1 MELFGRASHGAGLI
15 KNIEAKAMTTMLNR
29 DIYNKPP
36 KENRLVNNGVAEV
49 SEDHSEAAQ
58 AILRYEL
65 DTFVCD
71 GQYEKGLE
79 TILEKFL
86 LNLDSQTEQPGVWIS
101 GFYGS
106 GKSHLAKMLR
116 TLWTDYQFADGA
128 TARSIAK
135 VPTGVFESLKELT
148 NKSKRHGGLHAA
160 AGKLGSG
167 AGDKVRLA
175 LLGIVFKSKGLP
187 EQYNQAQLVLWMKRE
202 EILDKVESELKANG
216 RTLVQ
221 ELPHMYVSGYL
232 AKAILKARP
241 DLAHTEADA
250 RKLLKEQFPQV
261 TDVTSDQ
268 MTTAIEAALAEDGKF
283 PLTLVVLDEVQQF
296 IGADA
301 EKAFQVQE
309 VTETLSKH
317 FNGRLLFV
325 GTGQSALSGMPN
337 LQRLMGRFPVQVM
350 LGDWDVENVTRQI
363 ILAKKPSVQPDI
375 EKVWRGNLGEISRHL
390 RGTKLEHVTEDEN
403 VLTSDYPLLPV
414 RRRFW
419 ERVLRTIDTTGTV
432 SQLRSQLRVVHEAVL
447 ATADVPLGHVVSGD
461 FLYDQ
466 IAANLVSTA
475 QLPKEVFENVQR
487 FAAGDE
493 KAQLKAKLL
502 KLIYLINKLP
512 ADAALDIGLK
522 ATEESLA
529 DLLVTDLSAGSSELR
544 KSLPA
549 LLDELQNNDR
559 LVMAMAGGSGTE
571 YRLQTRESS
580 AWYDEF
586 RAQEAE
592 LKAAPQRVEQ
602 KRSELLK
609 ARFGEVLKKVR
620 VTQGK
625 SPEVRT
631 LTPSYD
637 DSLPKDNDKNL
648 FIWIQDGWQ
657 NDEKSVIAESKG
669 KSADNPTLF
678 AYLPAQNKTEL
689 TNAIVAL
696 EAARTTLQKKGTPA
710 TEEGR
715 DAQRSME
722 SRQRNAEKEL
732 ADLIDKLMSGV
743 RVFQAGGQE
752 ASDGNDLADRIN
764 RAAKSSAIRL
774 YSQFDAADHEQWGK
788 VLEEARKGNLEA
800 LKAVG
805 HTQEA
810 DKHPVCQKLLG
821 YIGPGKKGSEIR
833 ENFDAPPYGWPR
845 DAIDGALYALLAAG
859 HINATDAASKPVD
872 AKSLDR
878 AKLTQT
884 SFRRESINITPIQL
898 IKIRKLFDAVGV
910 PCQPKEE
917 LNKMPALLAKLR
929 EQASRAGGIAP
940 APEAPKLTVV
950 EAIEAQSGNA
960 QLLELFNRNDEV
972 LALSQAWSKTA
983 EEIAKRLPTWNKLG
997 DLLRHAKA
1005 LGPYAKLKAE
1015 TDAVLN
1021 QRSLLAEPDSV
1032 RPLLDEAVD
1041 LLRQALKAKL
1051 DGFEQVFAQ
1060 QWAQLQ
1066 EDADWKKLSDAQRED
1081 LTVKHHLTKP
1091 AQVAIGTP
1099 EQLQDALDD
1108 CDLDHWVSKTQALPS
1123 RFEAAR
1129 HAAVQLLKPNV
1140 VHVSLPKR
1148 TLNDEAELKAW
1159 LTEVEAL
1166 LSAKL
1171 QKGPVAL

>member
-1 MELFGRASHGAGLI
+1 
-15 KNIEAKAMTTMLNR
+15 MLNR
-29 DIYNKPP
+29 DIYNKAP

-49 SEDHSEAAQ
+49 SEDHSAAAQ
-58 AILRYEL
+58 DILRYEL
-65 DTFVCD
+65 ESFVCD

-79 TILEKFL
+79 TILDKFL
-86 LNLDSQTEQPGVWIS
+86 VNLDAGNEQPGVWIS

-116 TLWTDYQFADGA
+116 TLWTDYQFTNGA
-128 TARSIAK
+128 TARSLAK
-135 VPTGVFESLKELT
+135 LPTGVFEHLKELST
-148 NKSKRHGGLHAA
+148 QGKRHGSLHAA
-160 AGKLGSG
+160 AGKLGAG

-187 EQYNQAQLVLWMKRE
+187 EQYNQAQLVLWMGRE
-202 EILDKVESELKANG
+202 GILPAVEAALKAAG
-216 RTLVQ
+216 RSLAQ
-221 ELPHMYVSGYL
+221 ELPHMYVSSHLG
-232 AKAILKARP
+232 KALLQARP

-261 TDVTSDQ
+261 TDVTSEQ
-268 MTTAIEAALAEDGKF
+268 MTTAIDAALAVDGKF
-283 PLTLVVLDEVQQF
+283 PLTLVVLDEVQQY
-296 IGADA
+296 IGADT

-317 FNGRLLFV
+317 FNGKLLFV

-363 ILAKKPSVQPDI
+363 ILAKKPSAQP
-375 EKVWRGNLGEISRHL
+375 EVEHVWRANLGEISRHL
-390 RGTKLEHVTEDEN
+390 RGTKLEHVTDDED
-403 VLTSDYPLLPV
+403 VMTSDYPLLPV

-447 ATADVPLGHVVSGD
+447 ATADEPLGHVVSGD

-487 FAAGDE
+487 FAAGD
-493 KAQLKAKLL
+493 AQVQLKGKLL

-512 ADAALDIGLK
+512 ADAAMDIGLK
-522 ATEESLA
+522 ATEEALA

-544 KSLPA
+544 KQLPA
-549 LLDELQNNDR
+549 LLDELQSKDR
-559 LVMAMAGGSGTE
+559 LVMALAGGSGTE
-571 YRLQTRESS
+571 FRLQTRESS

-602 KRSELLK
+602 KRADLLK
-609 ARFGEVLKKVR
+609 GRFGEVLKKVR
-620 VTQGK
+620 VVQGK
-625 SPEVRT
+625 DNVERR
-631 LTPSYD
+631 LTPTYD
-637 DSLPKDNDKNL
+637 DSLPKDHDKSL
-648 FIWIQDGWQ
+648 YLWIQDGWQ
-657 NDEKSVIAESKG
+657 TEEKSVLAEAKA
-669 KSADNPTLF
+669 KSANNPTLF
-678 AYLPAQNKTEL
+678 AFLPAQHKTEL

-696 EAARTTLQKKGTPA
+696 EAARTTLQKKGSPS

-722 SRQRNAEKEL
+722 SRQRTAEKEL
-732 ADLIDKLMSGV
+732 AVLLDQLMAGV

-752 ASDGNDLADRIN
+752 AQDGNDLADRIN

-774 YSQFDAADHEQWGK
+774 YSQFDAADHDLWSK
-788 VLEEARKGNLEA
+788 VLDEARKGNLEA
-800 LKAVG
+800 LKFVG

-810 DKHPVCQKLLG
+810 DKHTVCQKLLA
-821 YIGPGKKGSEIR
+821 YIGPGKKGAEIR
-833 ENFDAPPYGWPR
+833 DNFEAPPFGWPR
-845 DAIDGALYALLAAG
+845 DAIDGALYAMLAAG
-859 HINATDAASKPVD
+859 HIKATDSASKAVD

-884 SFRRESINITPIQL
+884 SFQRETVNITPPQF
-898 IKIRKLFDAVGV
+898 IKIRGLFSTVGV
-910 PCQPKEE
+910 PCQPKDE
-917 LNKMPALLAKLR
+917 LAKVPALLAKLR
-929 EQASRAGGIAP
+929 EQAFKAGGASP
-940 APEAPKLTVV
+940 APELPKLTVI
-950 EAIEAQSGNA
+950 EAIEAQTGNA
-960 QLLELFNRNDEV
+960 QLLELFSRNDE
-972 LALSQAWSKTA
+972 LAGLSKSWSKTA
-983 EEIAKRLPTWNKLG
+983 NDIAKRLPTWHHLKE
-997 DLLRHAKA
+997 LLRHAKT
-1005 LGPYAKLKAE
+1005 LGPYTALKAE
-1015 TDAVLN
+1015 VDAIEA
-1021 QRSLLAEPDSV
+1021 QRCLLADPDPV
-1032 RPLLDEAVD
+1032 RPLMDKTVD

-1051 DGFEQVFAQ
+1051 DAFQQAYEQQ
-1060 QWAQLQ
+1060 RSELQ
-1066 EDADWKKLSDAQRED
+1066 ADSEWKKLSDEQRAD
-1081 LTVKHHLTKP
+1081 LSDMHHLAALKP
-1091 AQVAIGTP
+1091 PQLGTA

-1108 CDLDHWVSKTQALPS
+1108 CDLDHWVSRTQALPS

-1140 VHVSLPKR
+1140 VHVVVPRR
-1148 TLNDEAELKAW
+1148 TLNDEAELKEW
-1159 LTEVEAL
+1159 LAQVEAL
-1166 LSAKL
+1166 LSQALK
-1171 QKGPVAL
+1171 KGPVAL

>member
-1 MELFGRASHGAGLI
+1 
-15 KNIEAKAMTTMLNR
+15 MLNR

-65 DTFVCD
+65 ETFVCD
-71 GQYEKGLE
+71 GQYGKGLE
-79 TILEKFL
+79 TILDKFL
-86 LNLDSQTEQPGVWIS
+86 LNLDSKAEQPGVWIS

-116 TLWTDYQFADGA
+116 TLWTDYQFGDGA
-128 TARSIAK
+128 AARSIAK
-135 VPTGVFESLKELT
+135 LPTGVFEQLKELST
-148 NKSKRHGGLHAA
+148 QGKRHGGLHAA
-160 AGKLGSG
+160 AGKLGAG

-202 EILDKVESELKANG
+202 GILDQVEAELKTAG
-216 RTLVQ
+216 RSLAQ
-221 ELPHMYVSGYL
+221 ELPHMYVSGHL
-232 AKAILKARP
+232 AKALLKARP

-261 TDVTSDQ
+261 TDVTSEQ
-268 MTTAIEAALAEDGKF
+268 MTTAIEAALVHDGKF
-283 PLTLVVLDEVQQF
+283 PLTLVVLDEVQQY

-317 FNGRLLFV
+317 FNGKLLFV

-363 ILAKKPSVQPDI
+363 ILAKKPSVQPEV
-375 EKVWRGNLGEISRHL
+375 EKVWRNNLGEISRHL
-390 RGTKLEHVTEDEN
+390 RGTKLEHVTDDES
-403 VLTSDYPLLPV
+403 VMTSDYPLLPV

-447 ATADVPLGHVVSGD
+447 ATAEAPLGHVVSGD

-487 FAAGDE
+487 FAAGDAN
-493 KAQLKAKLL
+493 AQLKAKLL
-502 KLIYLINKLP
+502 KLTYLINKLP
-512 ADAALDIGLK
+512 ADAAMDLGLK
-522 ATEESLA
+522 ATEEALA

-549 LLDELQNNDR
+549 LLEELQNKDR
-559 LVMAMAGGSGTE
+559 LVMALAGGNGTE

-602 KRSELLK
+602 KRADLLK
-609 ARFGEVLKKVR
+609 ARFTEVLKKVR

-625 SPEVRT
+625 GNEVRT
-631 LTPSYD
+631 LSPTYD
-637 DSLPKDNDKNL
+637 DILPKDNDKSL
-648 FIWIQDGWQ
+648 YLWIQDGWQ
-657 NDEKSVIAESKG
+657 TEEKSVIAESKA
-669 KSADNPTLF
+669 KSSDNPTLF
-678 AYLPAQNKTEL
+678 AFLPAQHKTEL

-696 EAARTTLQKKGTPA
+696 EAARTTLQKKGNPS

-732 ADLIDKLMSGV
+732 AELVDKLMAGV

-752 ASDGNDLADRIN
+752 ATDGNDLADRIN

-788 VLEEARKGNLEA
+788 VLDEARKGNLEA

-821 YIGPGKKGSEIR
+821 FIGPGKKGAEIR
-833 ENFDAPPYGWPR
+833 ENFEAPPYGWPR
-845 DAIDGALYALLAAG
+845 DAIDGALYALLASG
-859 HINATDAASKPVD
+859 HVNATDAASKLVD
-872 AKSLDR
+872 AKGLDR

-917 LNKMPALLAKLR
+917 LNRMPALLAKLR
-929 EQASRAGGIAP
+929 EQASKAGGP
-940 APEAPKLTVV
+940 APSPDFPKLTVIQV
-950 EAIEAQSGNA
+950 IEAQSGNA
-960 QLLELFNRNDEV
+960 QLLELFNRHDEV
-972 LALSQAWSKTA
+972 LALSQTWTKTA
-983 EEIAKRLPTWNKLG
+983 VEIAKRLPAWTKLK

-1005 LGPYAKLKAE
+1005 LGPYSKLKAE
-1015 TDAVLN
+1015 VDAIEA
-1021 QRSLLAEPDSV
+1021 QRSLLADPDPV

-1051 DGFEQVFAQ
+1051 DAFQQGFAQ
-1060 QWAQLQ
+1060 QQTLLQ
-1066 EDADWKKLSDAQRED
+1066 QDADWSKLSDAQRAD
-1081 LTVKHHLTKP
+1081 LTAKHHLIPPP
-1091 AQVAIGTP
+1091 AVAAGTP

-1108 CDLDHWVSKTQALPS
+1108 CDLDHWVSRTQALPS

-1140 VHVSLPKR
+1140 VYVPLPKC

-1159 LTEVEAL
+1159 LNNVESL
-1166 LSAKL
+1166 IREKL
-1171 QKGPVAL
+1171 KSGPVSL

>member
-1 MELFGRASHGAGLI
+1 
-15 KNIEAKAMTTMLNR
+15 MLNR
-29 DIYNKPP
+29 DIYNKAP

-49 SEDHSEAAQ
+49 SEDHSAAAQ
-58 AILRYEL
+58 DILRYEL
-65 DTFVCD
+65 ETFVCD

-79 TILEKFL
+79 TILDKFL
-86 LNLDSQTEQPGVWIS
+86 VNLDAGTEQPGVWIS

-116 TLWTDYQFADGA
+116 TLWTDYQFTDGA
-128 TARSIAK
+128 TARSLAK
-135 VPTGVFESLKELT
+135 LPNGVFEHLKELST
-148 NKSKRHGGLHAA
+148 QGKRHGTLHAA
-160 AGKLGSG
+160 AGKLGAG

-175 LLGIVFKSKGLP
+175 LLGIVFKSKSLP
-187 EQYNQAQLVLWMKRE
+187 EQYNQAQLVLWMTRE
-202 EILDKVESELKANG
+202 GLLPTVEAELKSAG
-216 RTLVQ
+216 RSLAQ
-221 ELPHMYVSGYL
+221 ELPHMYVSGHL
-232 AKAILKARP
+232 AKALLKARP

-261 TDVTSDQ
+261 TDVTSEQ
-268 MTTAIEAALAEDGKF
+268 MTTAIEAALAVDGKI
-283 PLTLVVLDEVQQF
+283 PLTLVVLDEVQQY

-317 FNGRLLFV
+317 FNGKLLFV

-363 ILAKKPSVQPDI
+363 ILAKKPSAQPDV
-375 EKVWRGNLGEISRHL
+375 EHVWRANLGEISRHL
-390 RGTKLEHVTEDEN
+390 RGTKLEHVTDDEE
-403 VLTSDYPLLPV
+403 VMTSDYPLLPV

-447 ATADVPLGHVVSGD
+447 ATADAPLGHVVSGD

-487 FAAGDE
+487 FAAGDAH
-493 KAQLKAKLL
+493 AQLKGKLL

-512 ADAALDIGLK
+512 HEAAVDIGLK
-522 ATEESLA
+522 ATEEALA

-544 KSLPA
+544 KQLPA
-549 LLDELQNNDR
+549 LLDELQNKDR
-559 LVMAMAGGSGTE
+559 LVMALAGGSGTE
-571 YRLQTRESS
+571 FRLQTRESS

-592 LKAAPQRVEQ
+592 LKGAPQRVEQ
-602 KRSELLK
+602 KRADLLK
-609 ARFGEVLKKVR
+609 SRFGDVLKKVR
-620 VTQGK
+620 VDQGK
-625 SPEVRT
+625 DKVERRLVPT
-631 LTPSYD
+631 YD
-637 DSLPKDNDKNL
+637 DSLPKDNDKSL
-648 FIWIQDGWQ
+648 YLWIQDGWQ
-657 NDEKSVIAESKG
+657 TEEKSVIAEAKA

-678 AYLPAQNKTEL
+678 AFLRAQQKTEL
-689 TNAIVAL
+689 TYAIVAL
-696 EAARTTLQKKGTPA
+696 EAARTTLQKKGSPS

-722 SRQRNAEKEL
+722 SRQRTAEKEL
-732 ADLIDKLMSGV
+732 TELLDQLLAGV

-752 ASDGNDLADRIN
+752 AQDGNDLADRIN

-774 YSQFDAADHEQWGK
+774 FSQFDAADHDLWSK
-788 VLEEARKGNLEA
+788 VLDEARKGNLEA
-800 LKAVG
+800 LKFVG

-810 DKHPVCQKLLG
+810 DKHPVCQKLLA
-821 YIGPGKKGSEIR
+821 YIGPGKKGAEIR
-833 ENFDAPPYGWPR
+833 DNFEAPPFGWPR

-859 HINATDAASKPVD
+859 HIKATDAASKAVD

-884 SFRRESINITPIQL
+884 SFQRESVNITPTQL
-898 IKIRKLFDAVGV
+898 IKIRSLFTAVGIH
-910 PCQPKEE
+910 CQPKDE
-917 LNKMPALLAKLR
+917 LAKLPALLVKLR
-929 EQASRAGGIAP
+929 DQASKAGGPAP
-940 APEAPKLTVV
+940 APEAPKLSVL
-950 EAIEAQSGNA
+950 EAIEGQTGNA
-960 QLLELFNRNDEV
+960 QLLELFTRYDE
-972 LALSQAWSKTA
+972 LAALSKSWAKTA
-983 EEIAKRLPTWNKLG
+983 DDIAKRLPVWSKLG

-1005 LGPYAKLKAE
+1005 LGPYATLKGEVEAI
-1015 TDAVLN
+1015 AA
-1021 QRSLLAEPDSV
+1021 QRSLLADPDPV
-1032 RPLLDEAVD
+1032 RPLLDKTVD
-1041 LLRQALKAKL
+1041 LLRQALNSKL
-1051 DGFEQVFAQ
+1051 DAFQKSFDQ
-1060 QWAQLQ
+1060 QQAQLHA
-1066 EDADWKKLSDAQRED
+1066 DADWQKLSDAQRAD
-1081 LTVKHHLTKP
+1081 LSTKHHLTAP
-1091 AQVAIGTP
+1091 SALQLGTP

-1108 CDLDHWVSKTQALPS
+1108 CDLEHWVSKTQALLS

-1140 VHVSLPKR
+1140 VHVTLPKR
-1148 TLNDEAELKAW
+1148 TLNDHAELKTW
-1159 LTEVEAL
+1159 LAEVEAL
-1166 LSAKL
+1166 LDATLK
-1171 QKGPVAL
+1171 QGPVAL

>member
-1 MELFGRASHGAGLI
+1 
-15 KNIEAKAMTTMLNR
+15 MLNR
-29 DIYNKPP
+29 DIYNKAPQ
-36 KENRLVNNGVAEV
+36 ENRLVNNGVAEV

-65 DTFVCD
+65 ETFVCD

-79 TILEKFL
+79 TILDKFL
-86 LNLDSQTEQPGVWIS
+86 LNLDAGTEQPGVWIS

-116 TLWTDYQFADGA
+116 TLWTDYQFSDGA
-128 TARSIAK
+128 TARSLANL
-135 VPTGVFESLKELT
+135 PTGVFEHLKEL
-148 NKSKRHGGLHAA
+148 SIQGKRYGSLHAA
-160 AGKLGSG
+160 AGKLGAG

-187 EQYNQAQLVLWMKRE
+187 EQYNQAQFVLWMKRE
-202 EILDKVESELKANG
+202 GILPIVQTELQSVG
-216 RTLVQ
+216 RTLAQ
-221 ELPHMYVSGYL
+221 ELPHMYVSSHL
-232 AKAILKARP
+232 AKALLKARP

-261 TDVTSDQ
+261 TDVTSEQ
-268 MTTAIEAALAEDGKF
+268 MTSAIEAALAEDGKF
-283 PLTLVVLDEVQQF
+283 PLTLVVLDEVQQY

-317 FNGRLLFV
+317 FNGKLLFV

-363 ILAKKPSVQPDI
+363 ILAKKPSAQP
-375 EKVWRGNLGEISRHL
+375 EVEHVWRANLGEISRHL
-390 RGTKLEHVTEDEN
+390 RGTKLEHVTEDED

-447 ATADVPLGHVVSGD
+447 DTANAPLGHVVSGD

-493 KAQLKAKLL
+493 HAQLKGKLL

-512 ADAALDIGLK
+512 ADAAMDIGLK
-522 ATEESLA
+522 ATEEVLA

-544 KSLPA
+544 KKLPA
-549 LLDELQNNDR
+549 LLDELQNKDR
-559 LVMAMAGGSGTE
+559 LVMALAGGNGTE

-580 AWYDEF
+580 SWYDEF

-602 KRSELLK
+602 KRADLLK
-609 ARFGEVLKKVR
+609 TRFGDVLKKVR
-620 VTQGK
+620 VVQGK
-625 SPEVRT
+625 DNVERR
-631 LTPSYD
+631 LTPTYD
-637 DSLPKDNDKNL
+637 EVLPKDHDKSL
-648 FIWIQDGWQ
+648 YLWIQDGWQ
-657 NDEKSVIAESKG
+657 TEEKSVIAESRA

-678 AYLPAQNKTEL
+678 AFLPAQHKTEL

-696 EAARTTLQKKGTPA
+696 EAARTTLQKKGSPA

-722 SRQRNAEKEL
+722 SRQRTAEREL
-732 ADLIDKLMSGV
+732 TELLDLLMAGV

-764 RAAKSSAIRL
+764 RAARSSAIRL
-774 YSQFDAADHEQWGK
+774 YSQFDAADHDLWGK
-788 VLEEARKGNLEA
+788 VFEEARKGNLEA

-810 DKHPVCQKLLG
+810 DKHPVCQKLLA
-821 YIGPGKKGSEIR
+821 YIGPGKKGAEIR
-833 ENFDAPPYGWPR
+833 DNFDAPPYGWPR

-859 HINATDAASKPVD
+859 HIKAFDAASKPVD

-878 AKLTQT
+878 AKLTQA
-884 SFRRESINITPIQL
+884 SFQRESVNITPPQL
-898 IKIRKLFDAVGV
+898 IKIRSLFSAVGV

-917 LNKMPALLAKLR
+917 LTKLPALLAKLR
-929 EQASRAGGIAP
+929 DQASKAGGLAP
-940 APEAPKLTVV
+940 APEAPKLATI

-960 QLLELFNRNDEV
+960 QLLELFTRYDEIV
-972 LALSQAWSKTA
+972 GLSKTWTQTA
-983 EEIAKRLPTWNKLG
+983 NDIAKRLPVWRQLNQ
-997 DLLRHAKA
+997 LLPHAKA
-1005 LGPYAKLKAE
+1005 LGPYTAIKADV
-1015 TDAVLN
+1015 DAIEA
-1021 QRSLLAEPDSV
+1021 QRSLLAEPDPV
-1032 RPLLDEAVD
+1032 RPLLDKTVD
-1041 LLRQALKAKL
+1041 LLRQALNAKL
-1051 DGFEQVFAQ
+1051 DGFEQTHTQ
-1060 QWAQLQ
+1060 QQAQLQ
-1066 EDADWKKLSDAQRED
+1066 QDADWNKLSDSQRDELSAQHNLSV
-1081 LTVKHHLTKP
+1081 LT
-1091 AQVAIGTP
+1091 QVTLGTP
-1099 EQLQDALDD
+1099 DELQDALDV
-1108 CDLDHWVSKTQALPS
+1108 CDLDHWVAKTQALSS

-1140 VHVSLPKR
+1140 VHVALPKR
-1148 TLNDEAELKAW
+1148 TLNDEAELDAW
-1159 LTEVEAL
+1159 LSEIDAL
-1166 LSAKL
+1166 IRNKL
-1171 QKGPVAL
+1171 KSGPVSL

>member
-1 MELFGRASHGAGLI
+1 
-15 KNIEAKAMTTMLNR
+15 MLNR
-29 DIYNKPP
+29 DIYNKAP

-49 SEDHSEAAQ
+49 SEDYSEAAQ
-58 AILRYEL
+58 VILRYEL
-65 DTFVCD
+65 ESFVCD

-79 TILEKFL
+79 TILDKFL
-86 LNLDSQTEQPGVWIS
+86 LNLDAGTEQPGVWIS

-116 TLWTDYQFADGA
+116 TLWTDHQFTDGA
-128 TARSIAK
+128 TARSLAK
-135 VPTGVFESLKELT
+135 LPTGVFEHLKELST
-148 NKSKRHGGLHAA
+148 QGKRHGTLHAA
-160 AGKLGSG
+160 AGKLGAG

-187 EQYNQAQLVLWMKRE
+187 EQYNQAQLVLWLKRE
-202 EILDKVESELKANG
+202 GILSAVEAELTSVG
-216 RTLVQ
+216 RSVAQ
-221 ELPHMYVSGYL
+221 ELPHMYVSSHL
-232 AKAILKARP
+232 AKALLKARP

-261 TDVTSDQ
+261 TDVTSEQ
-268 MTTAIEAALAEDGKF
+268 MTTAIEAALAQDGKF
-283 PLTLVVLDEVQQF
+283 PLTLVVLDEVQQY
-296 IGADA
+296 IGADS

-309 VTETLSKH
+309 LTETLSKH
-317 FNGRLLFV
+317 FNGKLLFV

-363 ILAKKPSVQPDI
+363 ILAKKPTAQPQV
-375 EKVWRGNLGEISRHL
+375 ESVWRANLGEISRHL
-390 RGTKLEHVTEDEN
+390 RGTKLEHVTDDED
-403 VLTSDYPLLPV
+403 VMTSDYPLLPV

-447 ATADVPLGHVVSGD
+447 ATADAPLGHVVSGD

-493 KAQLKAKLL
+493 HAQLKAKLL
-502 KLIYLINKLP
+502 KLVYLINKLP

-522 ATEESLA
+522 ATEDALA
-529 DLLVTDLSAGSSELR
+529 DLLVTDLSAGSSDLR
-544 KSLPA
+544 KKLPA
-549 LLDELQNNDR
+549 LLDELQNKDR
-559 LVMAMAGGSGTE
+559 LVMALAGASGTE

-592 LKAAPQRVEQ
+592 LKAAPQRMEQ
-602 KRSELLK
+602 KRSDLLK
-609 ARFGEVLKKVR
+609 TRFAEVLKKVR
-620 VTQGK
+620 VVQGK
-625 SPEVRT
+625 DNVERKLSPT
-631 LTPSYD
+631 YD
-637 DSLPKDNDKNL
+637 DKLPKDHAQAL
-648 FIWIQDGWQ
+648 YLWIQDGWQ
-657 NDEKSVIAESKG
+657 TEEKSVIAEAKG
-669 KSADNPTLF
+669 KAADNPTLF
-678 AYLPAQNKTEL
+678 TFLPAQHKTEL

-696 EAARTTLQKKGTPA
+696 EAARTTLQKKGSPA

-722 SRQRNAEKEL
+722 SRQRTAEKDLAEL
-732 ADLIDKLMSGV
+732 LEQLFGAV

-752 ASDGNDLADRIN
+752 AQDGNDLADRIN

-774 YSQFDAADHEQWGK
+774 YSQFDAADHDQWSK
-788 VLEEARKGNLEA
+788 VLDEARKGNLDA

-821 YIGPGKKGSEIR
+821 FIGPGKKGAEIR
-833 ENFDAPPYGWPR
+833 DNFEAPPYGWPR

-859 HINATDAASKPVD
+859 HLKATDAASKPVE

-878 AKLTQT
+878 VKLTQT
-884 SFRRESINITPIQL
+884 SFRRESIHITPMQL
-898 IKIRKLFDAVGV
+898 IKLRSLFSTVGV

-917 LNKMPALLAKLR
+917 LAKVPMLLAKLR
-929 EQASRAGGIAP
+929 EQASKAGGPAP
-940 APEAPKLTVV
+940 APEAPKLTTI
-950 EAIEAQSGNA
+950 EAIEGQSGSA
-960 QLLELFNRNDEV
+960 QLLELYTRFDDIV
-972 LALSQAWSKTA
+972 AVSKAWTQTA
-983 EEIAKRLPTWNKLG
+983 EAIGKRLPVWRQL
-997 DLLRHAKA
+997 DQLLRHAKA
-1005 LGPYAKLKAE
+1005 LGPYAALKAE
-1015 TDAVLN
+1015 RDAIEA
-1021 QRSLLAEPDSV
+1021 QRSLLADPDPV
-1032 RPLLDEAVD
+1032 RPLLDKTVD

-1051 DGFEQVFAQ
+1051 DAFAQ
-1060 QWAQLQ
+1060 THGQQQTHLHA
-1066 EDADWKKLSDAQRED
+1066 DADWAKLSDAQRAD
-1081 LTVKHHLTKP
+1081 LSQAHHLAAPP
-1091 AQVAIGTP
+1091 AVALGTA
-1099 EQLQDALDD
+1099 EQLQDTLDD
-1108 CDLDHWVSKTQALPS
+1108 CDLDHWASKAQALPS
-1123 RFEAAR
+1123 RFESAR

-1140 VHVSLPKR
+1140 VHVALPKR

-1159 LTEVEAL
+1159 LAEVETL
-1166 LSAKL
+1166 LNAKL
-1171 QKGPVAL
+1171 KQGPVAL

>member
-1 MELFGRASHGAGLI
+1 
-15 KNIEAKAMTTMLNR
+15 MLNR

-58 AILRYEL
+58 TILRYEL
-65 DTFVCD
+65 ETFVCD

-79 TILEKFL
+79 TILDKFL
-86 LNLDSQTEQPGVWIS
+86 LNLDSKTEQPGVWIS

-116 TLWTDYQFADGA
+116 TLWTDYQFGDGA
-128 TARSIAK
+128 AARSIAK
-135 VPTGVFESLKELT
+135 LPTGVFEHLKELST
-148 NKSKRHGGLHAA
+148 QGKRHGGLHAA
-160 AGKLGSG
+160 AGKLGAG

-202 EILDKVESELKANG
+202 GILDQVEAELKAAG
-216 RTLVQ
+216 RSLAQ

-232 AKAILKARP
+232 AKALLKARP
-241 DLAHTEADA
+241 DLAHSEADA

-261 TDVTSDQ
+261 TDVTSEQ
-268 MTTAIEAALAEDGKF
+268 MTTAIEAALVHDGKF
-283 PLTLVVLDEVQQF
+283 PLTLVVLDEVQQY
-296 IGADA
+296 IGDDA

-309 VTETLSKH
+309 VTETLSKR
-317 FNGRLLFV
+317 FNGKLLFV
-325 GTGQSALSGMPN
+325 GTGQSALSGMRN

-363 ILAKKPSVQPDI
+363 ILAKKPSVQPAV
-375 EKVWRGNLGEISRHL
+375 ETVWRSNLGEISRHL
-390 RGTKLEHVTEDEN
+390 RGTKLEHVTDDES
-403 VLTSDYPLLPV
+403 VMTSDYPLLPV

-447 ATADVPLGHVVSGD
+447 ATADAPLGHVVSGD

-487 FAAGDE
+487 FAAGDA
-493 KAQLKAKLL
+493 KAHLKAKLL

-512 ADAALDIGLK
+512 ADAAMDLGLK
-522 ATEESLA
+522 ATEETLA

-549 LLDELQNNDR
+549 LLEELQNKDR
-559 LVMAMAGGSGTE
+559 LAMALAGGNGTE

-586 RAQEAE
+586 RAQESE

-602 KRSELLK
+602 KRADLLK
-609 ARFGEVLKKVR
+609 TRFAEVLKKVR

-625 SPEVRT
+625 GNEVRT
-631 LTPSYD
+631 LSPTYD
-637 DSLPKDNDKNL
+637 DSLPKDNDKSL
-648 FIWIQDGWQ
+648 YLWIQDGWQ
-657 NDEKSVIAESKG
+657 TELKSVVAEAKAKTSD
-669 KSADNPTLF
+669 SPTLF
-678 AYLPAQNKTEL
+678 AFLHAEHKTEL

-696 EAARTTLQKKGTPA
+696 EAARTTLQKKGNPS

-732 ADLIDKLMSGV
+732 AELVDKLMAGV

-752 ASDGNDLADRIN
+752 ATDGNDLADRIN

-788 VLEEARKGNLEA
+788 VLDEARKGNLEA

-810 DKHPVCQKLLG
+810 DKHPVCQKVLG
-821 YIGPGKKGSEIR
+821 FIGPGKKGSEIR
-833 ENFDAPPYGWPR
+833 ENFEAPPFGWPR
-845 DAIDGALYALLAAG
+845 DAIDGALYALLASG
-859 HINATDAASKPVD
+859 HVNATDAASKPVD

-917 LNKMPALLAKLR
+917 LNRMPALLAKLR
-929 EQASRAGGIAP
+929 EQASKAGGP
-940 APEAPKLTVV
+940 APSPDLPKFTVIA
-950 EAIEAQSGNA
+950 AIEAQSGNA
-960 QLLELFNRNDEV
+960 QLLELFNRHDEV
-972 LALSQAWSKTA
+972 LALSQAWTKTA
-983 EEIAKRLPTWNKLG
+983 AEIAKRQPAWHKLK

-1005 LGPYAKLKAE
+1005 LGPYAKLKGEA
-1015 TDAVLN
+1015 DAIEA
-1021 QRSLLAEPDSV
+1021 QRSLLADPDPV

-1041 LLRQALKAKL
+1041 LLRHALKAKL
-1051 DGFEQVFAQ
+1051 DAFQQGFAQ
-1060 QWAQLQ
+1060 QQTLLQ
-1066 EDADWKKLSDAQRED
+1066 QDADWKKLSDAQRDD
-1081 LTVKHHLTKP
+1081 LSAKHHLTAPP
-1091 AQVAIGTP
+1091 AVAAGTP

-1108 CDLDHWVSKTQALPS
+1108 CDLDHWISKTQALPS

-1140 VHVSLPKR
+1140 VYVAIPKR
-1148 TLNDEAELKAW
+1148 TLNDDVELKVW
-1159 LTEVEAL
+1159 LREVEEL
-1166 LSAKL
+1166 ISTKL
-1171 QKGPVAL
+1171 KLGPVNL

>member
-1 MELFGRASHGAGLI
+1 
-15 KNIEAKAMTTMLNR
+15 MLNR
-29 DIYNKPP
+29 DVYNKAPQ
-36 KENRLVNNGVAEV
+36 ESRLVNNGVAEV
-49 SEDHSEAAQ
+49 SEDHSDAAQ

-65 DTFVCD
+65 ETFVCD

-79 TILEKFL
+79 TILDKFL
-86 LNLDSQTEQPGVWIS
+86 VNLDAGTEQPGVWIS

-116 TLWTDYQFADGA
+116 TLWTDYQFSDGA
-128 TARSIAK
+128 TARSLAK
-135 VPTGVFESLKELT
+135 LPAGVFEHLKELT
-148 NKSKRHGGLHAA
+148 TQGKRHGALHAA
-160 AGKLGSG
+160 AGKLGAG

-175 LLGIVFKSKGLP
+175 LLGIVFKSTDLP

-202 EILDKVESELKANG
+202 GILAAVEAELTAAG
-216 RTLVQ
+216 RSLAQ
-221 ELPHMYVSGYL
+221 ELPHMYVSSHL
-232 AKAILKARP
+232 AKALLKARP
-241 DLAHTEADA
+241 DLAHSEADA

-261 TDVTSDQ
+261 TDVTSEQ
-268 MTTAIEAALAEDGKF
+268 MTNAIEAALAVDGKF
-283 PLTLVVLDEVQQF
+283 PLTLVVLDEVQQY

-317 FNGRLLFV
+317 FNGKLLFV

-350 LGDWDVENVTRQI
+350 LGDWDVENVTRQV
-363 ILAKKPSVQPDI
+363 ILAKKPSAQP
-375 EKVWRGNLGEISRHL
+375 EVEHVWRVNLGEISRHL
-390 RGTKLEHVTEDEN
+390 RGTKLEHVTDDED
-403 VLTSDYPLLPV
+403 VMTSDYPLLPV

-432 SQLRSQLRVVHEAVL
+432 SQLRSQMRVVHEAVL
-447 ATADVPLGHVVSGD
+447 ATADEPLGHVVSGD

-487 FAAGDE
+487 FATGD
-493 KAQLKAKLL
+493 AHARLKGKLL

-512 ADAALDIGLK
+512 AEAVMDIGLK
-522 ATEESLA
+522 ATEDALA
-529 DLLVTDLSAGSSELR
+529 DLLVTDLAQGSSELR
-544 KSLPA
+544 KQLPA
-549 LLDELQNNDR
+549 LLDELQNKDR
-559 LVMAMAGGSGTE
+559 LVMALAGGSGTE

-602 KRSELLK
+602 KRADLLK
-609 ARFGEVLKKVR
+609 ARLGDVLKKVR
-620 VTQGK
+620 VVQGK
-625 SPEVRT
+625 DNVERRLSPT
-631 LTPSYD
+631 YD
-637 DSLPKDNDKNL
+637 DTLPKDNDKNL
-648 FIWIQDGWQ
+648 YLWVQDGWQ
-657 NDEKSVIAESKG
+657 TEEKSVIAESKA
-669 KSADNPTLF
+669 KSSDNPTLF
-678 AYLPAQNKTEL
+678 AFIPAQHKTEL

-696 EAARTTLQKKGTPA
+696 EAARTTLQKKGSPA

-722 SRQRNAEKEL
+722 SRQRTAEKEL
-732 ADLIDKLMSGV
+732 AELLDQLLAGV
-743 RVFQAGGQE
+743 RVFQAGGEE
-752 ASDGNDLADRIN
+752 ATEGNDLADRIN

-774 YSQFDAADHEQWGK
+774 YNQFDAADHDMWSK
-788 VLEEARKGNLEA
+788 VIDEARKGNLEA

-810 DKHPVCQKLLG
+810 DKHAVCQKLLG
-821 YIGPGKKGSEIR
+821 FIGPGKKGSEIR
-833 ENFDAPPYGWPR
+833 ENFEAPPYGWPR

-859 HINATDAASKPVD
+859 HVNATDTTSKPVD
-872 AKSLDR
+872 ARSLDR

-917 LNKMPALLAKLR
+917 LTKMPALLAKLR
-929 EQASRAGGIAP
+929 DQATRAGGPAP
-940 APEAPKLTVV
+940 APETPKLTVI

-960 QLLELFNRNDEV
+960 QLLELFNRQDEV
-972 LALSQAWSKTA
+972 LARSEAWTKTA
-983 EEIAKRLPTWNKLG
+983 DEIAKRLPTWRKLG

-1015 TDAVLN
+1015 AQAVEA
-1021 QRSLLAEPDSV
+1021 QRSLLADPDPV
-1032 RPLLDEAVD
+1032 RPLLDETVD
-1041 LLRQALKAKL
+1041 LLRQALNAKL
-1051 DGFEQVFAQ
+1051 DAFQEGFAQ
-1060 QWAQLQ
+1060 QQSQLQ
-1066 EDADWKKLSDAQRED
+1066 QDADWKKLSDAQRDE
-1081 LTVKHHLTKP
+1081 LTARHHLTP
-1091 AQVAIGTP
+1091 PPPVATGTP

-1108 CDLDHWVSKTQALPS
+1108 CDLEHWVSKTQALPS

-1129 HAAVQLLKPNV
+1129 HAAIQLLKPNV
-1140 VHVSLPKR
+1140 VHISLPKR
-1148 TLNDEAELKAW
+1148 TLNDEAELEAW
-1159 LTEVEAL
+1159 LAEVEAL

>member
-1 MELFGRASHGAGLI
+1 
-15 KNIEAKAMTTMLNR
+15 MLNR
-29 DIYNKPP
+29 DIYNKAPQ
-36 KENRLVNNGVAEV
+36 ENRLVNNGVAEV

-65 DTFVCD
+65 ETFVCD

-79 TILEKFL
+79 TILDKFL
-86 LNLDSQTEQPGVWIS
+86 LNLDAGAEQPGVWIS
-101 GFYGS
+101 GFFGS

-116 TLWTDYQFADGA
+116 TLWTDYQFTDGA
-128 TARSIAK
+128 TARSLAK
-135 VPTGVFESLKELT
+135 LPTGVFEHLKEL
-148 NKSKRHGGLHAA
+148 SVQGKRYGALHAA
-160 AGKLGSG
+160 AGKLGAG

-187 EQYNQAQLVLWMKRE
+187 EQYNQAQFVLWMKRE
-202 EILDKVESELKANG
+202 NLLPAVEAALQAAG
-216 RTLVQ
+216 RSLSQ
-221 ELPHMYVSGYL
+221 ELPHMYVSSHL
-232 AKAILKARP
+232 AKALLKVRP

-268 MTTAIEAALAEDGKF
+268 MTSAIEAALAEDGKF
-283 PLTLVVLDEVQQF
+283 PLTLVVLDEVQQY
-296 IGADA
+296 IGDDA

-317 FNGRLLFV
+317 FNGKLLFV

-363 ILAKKPSVQPDI
+363 ILAKKPSAQP
-375 EKVWRGNLGEISRHL
+375 EVEHVWRANLGEISRHL
-390 RGTKLEHVTEDEN
+390 RGTKLEHVTDDED
-403 VLTSDYPLLPV
+403 VMTSDYPLLPV

-447 ATADVPLGHVVSGD
+447 ATADAPLGHVVSGD

-493 KAQLKAKLL
+493 RSQLKGKVL

-522 ATEESLA
+522 ATEEALA
-529 DLLVTDLSAGSSELR
+529 DLLVTDLSAGSAELR
-544 KSLPA
+544 KQLPD
-549 LLDELQNNDR
+549 LLSELQNKDR
-559 LVMAMAGGSGTE
+559 LIMALSGSSGTE

-592 LKAAPQRVEQ
+592 LKAAAQRVEQ
-602 KRSELLK
+602 KRADLLK
-609 ARFGEVLKKVR
+609 SRFGDVMKKVR
-620 VTQGK
+620 VVQGK
-625 SPEVRT
+625 DNVERR
-631 LTPSYD
+631 LTPTYD
-637 DSLPKDNDKNL
+637 DSLPKDNDKSL
-648 FIWIQDGWQ
+648 YLWIQDGWQ
-657 NDEKSVIAESKG
+657 TEEKSVIAEARA
-669 KSADNPTLF
+669 KSSDNPTLF
-678 AYLPAQNKTEL
+678 AFLPAQHKTEL

-696 EAARTTLQKKGTPA
+696 EAARTTLQKKGTPS

-722 SRQRNAEKEL
+722 SRQRTAEKEL
-732 ADLIDKLMSGV
+732 AELLDLLMGGV

-752 ASDGNDLADRIN
+752 AIDGNDLADRIN

-774 YSQFDAADHEQWGK
+774 YSQFDAADHDMWGK
-788 VLEEARKGNLEA
+788 VVEEARKGNLEA
-800 LKAVG
+800 LKSVG

-810 DKHPVCQKLLG
+810 DKHPVCQKLLA
-821 YIGPGKKGSEIR
+821 YIGPGKKGAEVR
-833 ENFDAPPYGWPR
+833 DNFDVPPFGWPR

-859 HINATDAASKPVD
+859 HIKAFDAASKPVD

-884 SFRRESINITPIQL
+884 SFQRESVNITPPQL
-898 IKIRKLFDAVGV
+898 IKIRALFSAVGV

-917 LNKMPALLAKLR
+917 LAKVPALLSKLR
-929 EQASRAGGIAP
+929 DQASKAGGPAP
-940 APEAPKLTVV
+940 APEAPKLATL
-950 EAIEAQSGNA
+950 EAIESQTGNA
-960 QLLELFNRNDEV
+960 QLLELFTRHEEI
-972 LALSQAWSKTA
+972 LGLSKAWTKTA
-983 EEIAKRLPTWNKLG
+983 DDIGKRLPVWRKLN

-1005 LGPYAKLKAE
+1005 LGPYAALKAE
-1015 TDAVLN
+1015 VDAIGA
-1021 QRSLLAEPDSV
+1021 QRSLLADPDPV
-1032 RPLLDEAVD
+1032 RPLLEKVVD
-1041 LLRQALKAKL
+1041 LLRTALNAKL
-1051 DGFEQVFAQ
+1051 DAFRQTYEQQ
-1060 QWAQLQ
+1060 QTHLQ
-1066 EDADWKKLSDAQRED
+1066 ADVDWKKLTDAQRAE
-1081 LTVKHHLTKP
+1081 LSANHNLALS
-1091 AQVAIGTP
+1091 AQVQLGTP
-1099 EQLQDALDD
+1099 ELLQDALDG
-1108 CDLDHWVSKTQALPS
+1108 CDLDHWGSKTQALPS

-1140 VHVSLPKR
+1140 VHVTLPRR

-1159 LTEVEAL
+1159 LVEVEEL
-1166 LSAKL
+1166 LTKTL
-1171 QKGPVAL
+1171 TQGPVAL

>member
-1 MELFGRASHGAGLI
+1 
-15 KNIEAKAMTTMLNR
+15 MLNR
-29 DIYNKPP
+29 DIYNKAP

-58 AILRYEL
+58 GILRYEL
-65 DTFVCD
+65 ESFVCD

-79 TILEKFL
+79 TILDKFL
-86 LNLDSQTEQPGVWIS
+86 LNLDAGTEQPGVWVS

-116 TLWTDYQFADGA
+116 TLWTDYQFNDGA
-128 TARSIAK
+128 TARSLAK
-135 VPTGVFESLKELT
+135 LPTGVFEQLKELST
-148 NKSKRHGGLHAA
+148 QGKRYGTLHAA
-160 AGKLGSG
+160 AGKLGAG

-187 EQYNQAQLVLWMKRE
+187 EQYNQAQFALWLKRE
-202 EILDKVESELKANG
+202 GILSTVESELQVAG
-216 RTLVQ
+216 RSLSQ
-221 ELPHMYVSGYL
+221 ELPHMYVSGHL
-232 AKAILKARP
+232 AKALLKARP
-241 DLAHTEADA
+241 DLAHSEADA

-261 TDVTSDQ
+261 TDVSSEQ

-283 PLTLVVLDEVQQF
+283 PLTLVVLDEVQQY

-317 FNGRLLFV
+317 FNGKLLFV
-325 GTGQSALSGMPN
+325 GTGQSALSSMPN

-363 ILAKKPSVQPDI
+363 ILAKKPSAQP
-375 EKVWRGNLGEISRHL
+375 EVEHVWRANLGEISRHL
-390 RGTKLEHVTEDEN
+390 RGTKLEHVTDDED
-403 VLTSDYPLLPV
+403 VMTSDYPLLPV

-447 ATADVPLGHVVSGD
+447 ATADAPLGHVVSGD

-487 FAAGDE
+487 FAAGDAH
-493 KAQLKAKLL
+493 AQLKGKLL

-522 ATEESLA
+522 ATEEALA
-529 DLLVTDLSAGSSELR
+529 DLLVTDLAAGSSELR
-544 KSLPA
+544 KQLPD
-549 LLDELQNNDR
+549 LLTELQNKDR
-559 LVMAMAGGSGTE
+559 LVMALAGGSGTE

-602 KRSELLK
+602 KRADLLK
-609 ARFGEVLKKVR
+609 GRFGEVLKKVR
-620 VTQGK
+620 VVQGK
-625 SPEVRT
+625 DNVERRLSPT
-631 LTPSYD
+631 YD
-637 DSLPKDNDKNL
+637 DSLPKDNGKSL
-648 FIWIQDGWQ
+648 YLWIQDGWQ
-657 NDEKSVIAESKG
+657 TEERSVVAEAKA

-678 AYLPAQNKTEL
+678 VFLPAQHKTEL

-696 EAARTTLQKKGTPA
+696 EAARNTLQKKGSPS

-722 SRQRNAEKEL
+722 SRQRTAEKEL
-732 ADLIDKLMSGV
+732 ADLLDQLLAGV

-752 ASDGNDLADRIN
+752 ALDCSDLADRIN

-774 YSQFDAADHEQWGK
+774 YGQFDVADHDLWSK
-788 VLEEARKGNLEA
+788 VLDEARKGNLEA

-810 DKHPVCQKLLG
+810 DKHPVCQKLMS

-833 ENFDAPPYGWPR
+833 DNFEAPPFGWPR
-845 DAIDGALYALLAAG
+845 DAIDGALYALLVAG
-859 HINATDAASKPVD
+859 HIKATDASSRAVD

-878 AKLTQT
+878 AKLTQA
-884 SFRRESINITPIQL
+884 SFQRESITITPPQL
-898 IKIRKLFDAVGV
+898 IKIRSLFSVVGV

-917 LNKMPALLAKLR
+917 LAKVPALLAKMR
-929 EQASRAGGIAP
+929 DQATKAGGLAP
-940 APEAPKLTVV
+940 APEAPKLAAI
-950 EAIEAQSGNA
+950 EAIEAQTGNA
-960 QLLELFNRNDEV
+960 QLLELFTRNDEIV
-972 LALSQAWSKTA
+972 ALSKSWTKTA
-983 EEIAKRLPTWNKLG
+983 DDIAKRLPIWRKLN

-1005 LGPYAKLKAE
+1005 LGPYATLKAE
-1015 TDAVLN
+1015 VDAIEA
-1021 QRSLLAEPDSV
+1021 QRSLLAEPDPV
-1032 RPLLDEAVD
+1032 RPLLDKAVD
-1041 LLRQALKAKL
+1041 LLRQALNAKL
-1051 DGFEQVFAQ
+1051 DGFEKAFLQ
-1060 QWAQLQ
+1060 QRSLLNA
-1066 EDADWKKLSDAQRED
+1066 DAEWDKLSEAQRVTLESN
-1081 LTVKHHLTKP
+1081 HHLAP
-1091 AQVAIGTP
+1091 LVSMPLGTA

-1108 CDLDHWVSKTQALPS
+1108 CDLEHWASRTQALPS

-1159 LTEVEAL
+1159 IGEVETL
-1166 LSAKL
+1166 LTTKL
-1171 QKGPVAL
+1171 KQGPVAL

>member
-1 MELFGRASHGAGLI
+1 
-15 KNIEAKAMTTMLNR
+15 MLNR
-29 DIYNKPP
+29 DIYNKAP

-65 DTFVCD
+65 ESFVCD

-79 TILEKFL
+79 TILDKFL
-86 LNLDSQTEQPGVWIS
+86 LNLDSGSEQPGVWIS

-128 TARSIAK
+128 TARSLAK
-135 VPTGVFESLKELT
+135 LPTGVFEHLKELST
-148 NKSKRHGGLHAA
+148 QGKRYGALHAA
-160 AGKLGSG
+160 AGKLGAG

-175 LLGIVFKSKGLP
+175 LLSIIFKSKGLP
-187 EQYNQAQLVLWMKRE
+187 EQYNQAQFVLWMTRE
-202 EILDKVESELKANG
+202 GLLVQVEAELQAAG
-216 RTLVQ
+216 RSLAQ
-221 ELPHMYVSGYL
+221 ELPHMYVSSHL
-232 AKAILKARP
+232 AKALLKGRP

-268 MTTAIEAALAEDGKF
+268 MTTAIADALTVDGHF
-283 PLTLVVLDEVQQF
+283 PLTLVVLDEVQQY

-317 FNGRLLFV
+317 FNGKLLFV

-363 ILAKKPSVQPDI
+363 ILAKKPTAMPEV
-375 EKVWRGNLGEISRHL
+375 EHVWRANLGEISRHL
-390 RGTKLEHVTEDEN
+390 RGTKLEHVTEDED
-403 VLTSDYPLLPV
+403 VMTSDYPLLPV

-447 ATADVPLGHVVSGD
+447 ATADAPLGHVVSGD

-487 FAAGDE
+487 FAAGD
-493 KAQLKAKLL
+493 ANSQLKAKLL
-502 KLIYLINKLP
+502 KLVYLINKLP
-512 ADAALDIGLK
+512 SDAALDIGLK
-522 ATEESLA
+522 ATEDALA
-529 DLLVTDLSAGSSELR
+529 DLLVTDLSAGSAELR
-544 KSLPA
+544 KKLPA
-549 LLDELQNNDR
+549 LLEELQNKDR
-559 LVMAMAGGSGTE
+559 LVMALVGGSGTE

-602 KRSELLK
+602 KRSDLLK
-609 ARFGEVLKKVR
+609 ARFADVLKKVR
-620 VTQGK
+620 VVQGK
-625 SPEVRT
+625 DNVERRLAPT
-631 LTPSYD
+631 YD
-637 DSLPKDNDKNL
+637 DALPKDHAQTL
-648 FIWIQDGWQ
+648 YLWIQDGWQ
-657 NDEKSVIAESKG
+657 TEEKSVIAEANG
-669 KSADNPTLF
+669 KPADNPTLF
-678 AYLPAQNKTEL
+678 AFLPAQHKTEL

-696 EAARTTLQKKGTPA
+696 EAARTTLQKKGSPS

-722 SRQRNAEKEL
+722 SRQRTAEKEL
-732 ADLIDKLMSGV
+732 TELLEQLFGTV

-752 ASDGNDLADRIN
+752 AQDGNDLADRIN

-774 YSQFDAADHEQWGK
+774 YSQFDAADHDQWSK
-788 VLEEARKGNLEA
+788 VLDEARKGNLEA

-805 HTQEA
+805 HSQEA
-810 DKHPVCQKLLG
+810 DKHPVCQKLLAF
-821 YIGPGKKGSEIR
+821 IGPGKKGAEVR
-833 ENFDAPPYGWPR
+833 EQFEAPPFGWPR
-845 DAIDGALYALLAAG
+845 DSIDGALYALVAAG
-859 HINATDAASKPVD
+859 HLKASDAASKPVD

-878 AKLTQT
+878 ARLTQAH
-884 SFRRESINITPIQL
+884 FQRESVNIAPLQF
-898 IKIRKLFDAVGV
+898 IKIRSLFSNVGV

-917 LNKMPALLAKLR
+917 LAKVPLLLAKLR
-929 EQASRAGGIAP
+929 DQAAKAGGLTP
-940 APEAPKLTVV
+940 APEQPNLGLI
-950 EAIEAQSGNA
+950 EAIEGQSGNA
-960 QLLELFNRNDEV
+960 QLLELFTRFDDIV
-972 LALSQAWSKTA
+972 ALSKTWTQTA
-983 EEIAKRLPTWNKLG
+983 DAIAKRLPVWRQL
-997 DLLRHAKA
+997 DQLLRHAKA
-1005 LGPYAKLKAE
+1005 LGPYAALKAE
-1015 TDAVLN
+1015 RDAIEA
-1021 QRSLLAEPDSV
+1021 QRSLLAEPDPV
-1032 RPLLDEAVD
+1032 RPLLDKAVD

-1051 DGFEQVFAQ
+1051 DVFAKTHAQ
-1060 QWAQLQ
+1060 QQTHLNA
-1066 EDADWKKLSDAQRED
+1066 DADWAKLTDAQRAA
-1081 LTVKHHLTKP
+1081 LTEAHHLAAPPT
-1091 AQVAIGTP
+1091 VALGTA
-1099 EQLQDALDD
+1099 ELLQDALDD
-1108 CDLDHWVSKTQALPS
+1108 CDLDHWVSKVQALPS

-1129 HAAVQLLKPNV
+1129 HAAVHLLKPNV
-1140 VHVSLPKR
+1140 VHVALPKR
-1148 TLNDEAELKAW
+1148 TLNDDTELKAW
-1159 LTEVEAL
+1159 LAEVEAML
-1166 LSAKL
+1166 TAKL
-1171 QKGPVAL
+1171 KQGPVAL

>member
-1 MELFGRASHGAGLI
+1 
-15 KNIEAKAMTTMLNR
+15 MLNR
-29 DIYNKPP
+29 DIYNKAPQ
-36 KENRLVNNGVAEV
+36 ENRLVNNGVAEV

-65 DTFVCD
+65 ESFVCD

-79 TILEKFL
+79 TILDKFL
-86 LNLDSQTEQPGVWIS
+86 LNLDSGSEQPGVWIS

-116 TLWTDYQFADGA
+116 TLWTDYQFTDGA
-128 TARSIAK
+128 TARSLAK
-135 VPTGVFESLKELT
+135 LPTGVFEHLKELST
-148 NKSKRHGGLHAA
+148 QGKRHGALHAA
-160 AGKLGSG
+160 AGKLGAG

-202 EILDKVESELKANG
+202 GILSTVEAELTAVG
-216 RTLVQ
+216 RSLSQ
-221 ELPHMYVSGYL
+221 ELPHMYVSSHL
-232 AKAILKARP
+232 AKALLKARP

-261 TDVTSDQ
+261 TDVSSEQ
-268 MTTAIEAALAEDGKF
+268 MTTAIETALAEDGKF
-283 PLTLVVLDEVQQF
+283 PLTLVVLDEVQQY

-317 FNGRLLFV
+317 FNGKLLFV

-363 ILAKKPSVQPDI
+363 ILAKKPSAQPAV
-375 EKVWRGNLGEISRHL
+375 EQVWRSNLGEISRHL
-390 RGTKLEHVTEDEN
+390 RGTKLEHVTDDED
-403 VLTSDYPLLPV
+403 VMTSDYPLLPV

-447 ATADVPLGHVVSGD
+447 ATADAPLGHVVSGD

-487 FAAGDE
+487 FSAGDE
-493 KAQLKAKLL
+493 HAQLKAKLL
-502 KLIYLINKLP
+502 KLVYLINKLP

-522 ATEESLA
+522 ATEEALA

-544 KSLPA
+544 KKLPA
-549 LLDELQNNDR
+549 LLDELQNKDR
-559 LVMAMAGGSGTE
+559 LVMALAGGSGTE

-592 LKAAPQRVEQ
+592 LKAAPQRVEH
-602 KRSELLK
+602 KRADLLK
-609 ARFGEVLKKVR
+609 SRFGDVLKKVR
-620 VTQGK
+620 VVQGK
-625 SPEVRT
+625 DNVERRLAPT
-631 LTPSYD
+631 YD
-637 DSLPKDNDKNL
+637 DSLPKDHDKNL
-648 FIWIQDGWQ
+648 YLWIQNGWQ
-657 NDEKSVIAESKG
+657 TEEKSVIAEAKA
-669 KSADNPTLF
+669 KSAENPTLF
-678 AYLPAQNKTEL
+678 VFLPAQHKTEL
-689 TNAIVAL
+689 TNVIVAL
-696 EAARTTLQKKGTPA
+696 EAARNTLQKKGSPS

-722 SRQRNAEKEL
+722 SRQRTAEKDLNEL
-732 ADLIDKLMSGV
+732 LEQLLAGV

-752 ASDGNDLADRIN
+752 AVDGNDLADRIN

-774 YSQFDAADHEQWGK
+774 YSQFDAADHDLWSK
-788 VLEEARKGNLEA
+788 VLDEARRGNLEA

-810 DKHPVCQKLLG
+810 DKHPVCQKLLA
-821 YIGPGKKGSEIR
+821 YIGPGKKGAEIR
-833 ENFDAPPYGWPR
+833 DNFEAPPFGWPR

-859 HINATDAASKPVD
+859 HLKATDASSKPVD

-884 SFRRESINITPIQL
+884 HFQRESINITPPQL
-898 IKIRKLFDAVGV
+898 IKIRSLFSAVGV

-917 LNKMPALLAKLR
+917 LTKVPALLAKLR
-929 EQASRAGGIAP
+929 EQATKAGGQAP
-940 APEAPKLTVV
+940 APEAPKLSSI
-950 EAIEAQSGNA
+950 EAIEAQTGNA
-960 QLLELFNRNDEV
+960 QLLELFTRYDEIV
-972 LALSQAWSKTA
+972 GLSKAWSKTA
-983 EEIAKRLPTWNKLG
+983 EDIVKRLPLWHQLKE
-997 DLLRHAKA
+997 LLRHAKA
-1005 LGPYAKLKAE
+1005 LGPYTALKAE
-1015 TDAVLN
+1015 VDAVEA
-1021 QRSLLAEPDSV
+1021 QRSLLADPDPV
-1032 RPLLDEAVD
+1032 RPLLDKTVD
-1041 LLRQALKAKL
+1041 LLRQALNAKL
-1051 DGFEQVFAQ
+1051 QAFEQTFQEQ
-1060 QWAQLQ
+1060 QSQLHL
-1066 EDADWKKLSDAQRED
+1066 DADWTKLSDEQRVE
-1081 LTVKHHLTKP
+1081 LASKHNLSAP
-1091 AQVAIGTP
+1091 VGQLLGTP
-1099 EQLQDALDD
+1099 EHLQDALDN
-1108 CDLDHWVSKTQALPS
+1108 CDLDHWVSKAQALPS

-1140 VHVSLPKR
+1140 VHVVLPKR
-1148 TLNDEAELKAW
+1148 TLNDEAELQAW
-1159 LTEVEAL
+1159 LAEVQAL
-1166 LSAKL
+1166 LQAKL
-1171 QKGPVAL
+1171 QQGPVAL

>member
-1 MELFGRASHGAGLI
+1 
-15 KNIEAKAMTTMLNR
+15 MLNR
-29 DIYNKPP
+29 DIYNKAP

-65 DTFVCD
+65 ETFVCD

-79 TILEKFL
+79 TILDKFL
-86 LNLDSQTEQPGVWIS
+86 VNLDAGTEQPGVWIS

-116 TLWTDYQFADGA
+116 TLWTNYQFSDGA
-128 TARSIAK
+128 TARSLAK
-135 VPTGVFESLKELT
+135 LPTGVFEHLKELST
-148 NKSKRHGGLHAA
+148 QGKRHGSLHAA
-160 AGKLGSG
+160 AGKLGAG

-187 EQYNQAQLVLWMKRE
+187 EQYNQAQLVLWLKRE
-202 EILDKVESELKANG
+202 GLLPTVEAELVAAG
-216 RTLVQ
+216 RSLAH
-221 ELPHMYVSGYL
+221 ELPHMYVSSHL
-232 AKAILKARP
+232 AKALLNARP

-261 TDVTSDQ
+261 TDVTSEQ

-283 PLTLVVLDEVQQF
+283 PLTLVVLDEVQQY

-317 FNGRLLFV
+317 FNGKLLFV
-325 GTGQSALSGMPN
+325 GTGQSALSGMPS

-363 ILAKKPSVQPDI
+363 ILAKKPSAQTKVEQ
-375 EKVWRGNLGEISRHL
+375 VWRANLGEISRHL
-390 RGTKLEHVTEDEN
+390 RGTKLEHVTDDED
-403 VLTSDYPLLPV
+403 VMTSDYPLLPV

-447 ATADVPLGHVVSGD
+447 ATADAPLGHVVSGD

-487 FAAGDE
+487 FAAGD
-493 KAQLKAKLL
+493 ADSQLKAKLL

-522 ATEESLA
+522 ATEEALA

-544 KSLPA
+544 KKLPT
-549 LLDELQNNDR
+549 LLDELQNKDR
-559 LVMAMAGGSGTE
+559 LIMALAGGSGTE

-602 KRSELLK
+602 KRADLLK

-620 VTQGK
+620 VVQGK
-625 SPEVRT
+625 DNVERRLAPT
-631 LTPSYD
+631 YD
-637 DSLPKDNDKNL
+637 DSLPKDHSNNL
-648 FIWIQDGWQ
+648 YLWIQDGWQ
-657 NDEKSVIAESKG
+657 TEEKSVIAEAKA

-678 AYLPAQNKTEL
+678 VFLPAQHKTEL

-696 EAARTTLQKKGTPA
+696 EAARTTLQKKGSPA

-722 SRQRNAEKEL
+722 SRQRTAEKEL
-732 ADLIDKLMSGV
+732 AELVEQLLAGV

-752 ASDGNDLADRIN
+752 AVDGNDLADRIN

-774 YSQFDAADHEQWGK
+774 YSQFDAADHDLWSK
-788 VLEEARKGNLEA
+788 VLDEARKGNLEA

-810 DKHPVCQKLLG
+810 DKHPVCQKLLA
-821 YIGPGKKGSEIR
+821 YIGPGKKGAEIR
-833 ENFDAPPYGWPR
+833 DNFEAPPFGWPR

-859 HINATDAASKPVD
+859 HLKATDASSKPVD

-884 SFRRESINITPIQL
+884 HFQRESINITPPQF
-898 IKIRKLFDAVGV
+898 IKIRSLFSAVGV

-917 LNKMPALLAKLR
+917 LTKVPTLLAKLR
-929 EQASRAGGIAP
+929 EQASKAGGQAP
-940 APEAPKLTVV
+940 APEAPKLTPV
-950 EAIEAQSGNA
+950 EVIEAQTGNA
-960 QLLELFNRNDEV
+960 QLLELFTRYDELV
-972 LALSQAWSKTA
+972 GLSKAWTKTA
-983 EEIAKRLPTWNKLG
+983 DDIAKRLPAWNKLN

-1005 LGPYAKLKAE
+1005 LGPCAALKAE
-1015 TDAVLN
+1015 VDAIAA
-1021 QRSLLAEPDSV
+1021 QRSLLADPDPV
-1032 RPLLDEAVD
+1032 RPLLDKTVD
-1041 LLRQALKAKL
+1041 LLRQALNAKL
-1051 DGFEQVFAQ
+1051 QAFEHTFQ
-1060 QWAQLQ
+1060 QQQAQLQ
-1066 EDADWKKLSDAQRED
+1066 QDADWNKLTDAQRAG
-1081 LTVKHHLTKP
+1081 LTGKHHLGALAALQP
-1091 AQVAIGTP
+1091 GTS

-1108 CDLDHWVSKTQALPS
+1108 CDLDHWVSKAQALPS

-1140 VHVSLPKR
+1140 VHVALPKR
-1148 TLNDEAELKAW
+1148 TLNDEAELHAW
-1159 LTEVEAL
+1159 LAEVQAL
-1166 LSAKL
+1166 LQAKL
-1171 QKGPVAL
+1171 QQGPVAL